1 MHDPTPAGL
10 DRPTLRSRLFSR
22 PRTVVLSGIAVLA
35 VIAGAAFVGGQG
47 QPEDQSQLFSDGFP
61 MARPMAA
68 SDAQAVTFSAVGD
81 SITADHAYPEQVAQ
95 RIVGERSWAVF
106 AQEPGTSFVGGWA
119 LGGATTADMLAGYS
133 PISSD
138 VLVLIAGTNDIRAG
152 VPFEKIGE
160 NLQAIVSQSD
170 SDRVLVSSVPPRDE
184 FRARTVEYNAWL
196 HDFVLEQGWGWIDGS
211 RGLRDSTHPEVYAAG
226 LSYDGTHPTAE
237 GGRILGSAVQ
247 AALGTQPTAQDTPV
261 DLP

>member
-1 MHDPTPAGL
+1 M
-10 DRPTLRSRLFSR
+10 
-22 PRTVVLSGIAVLA
+22 LA